1 MARRAG
7 LIQLDS
13 VLEQLDNIDE
23 WIAEGSDDDLGME
36 DNHSYDSCSSEEGI
50 ILVTVTG
57 RNRTLFLSIL
67 YHFSEFTMP

>member
-13 VLEQLDNIDE
+13 VLEQLDNSGE

-36 DNHSYDSCSSEEGI
+36 DNHSYDSSEEGI
-50 ILVTVTG
+50 ILQ
-57 RNRTLFLSIL
+57 
-67 YHFSEFTMP
+67 